1 MRRKHVRLAFVAGPR
16 CSWPHC
22 SIAGACQ
29 QFEQKGG
36 HNLTGATRK
45 MFLSIWRNFEKCFL
59 HISLVVRNFWLTIS
73 LPFLAVLKL
82 KLTKLAAA
90 AD

>member
-1 MRRKHVRLAFVAGPR
+1 MLGSLLWQVHAAVG
-16 CSWPHC
+16 H
-22 SIAGACQ
+22 IALLQASVNSLNG
-29 QFEQKGG
+29 QKGNN
-36 HNLTGATRK
+36 NLTGATRK